1 MGLLQLYLKA
11 GVQQV
16 RIPNQVP
23 RGNVK
28 IRHFTATFNVEN
40 HGYYQARLT
49 FPFANVSNAQNNLSD
64 SKSVILPLNHASSF
78 TSEYLDFNLSNLEIP
93 RTFEVSLDL
102 DNGHQVVLESETRI
116 GQPYEFRVGSELPDV
131 ADYVNNP
138 PGGVP
143 YVSLG
148 VNAEKILNGTLPET
162 SGLIDGPVGFMYS
175 AVLTLE
181 YDEGQTSERLQSF
194 LG

>member
-16 RIPNQVP
+16 RIPNQIP

-28 IRHFTATFNVEN
+28 IRHFSTTFNVEN
-40 HGYYQARLT
+40 HGFYQARIT
-49 FPFANVSNAQNNLSD
+49 FPFSNTSNAQNNMSD
-64 SKSVILPLNHASSF
+64 TKAVILPINHTSSY
-78 TSEYLDFNLSNLEIP
+78 TSEFLDFNLSNMEIP
-93 RTFEVSLDL
+93 KNFEVNLDL
-102 DNGHQVVLESETRI
+102 DNGHQVVLESETRA
-116 GQPYEFRVGSELPDV
+116 GQPYEYRTGNRVAEV

-148 VNAEKILNGTLPET
+148 VNAEKILNGTMPET
-162 SGLIDGPVGFMYS
+162 SGLIDGPVGFLYS

-194 LG
+194 LA

>member
-16 RIPNQVP
+16 KIPNQIP

-28 IRHFTATFNVEN
+28 VKHFTATFNVEN
-40 HGYYQARLT
+40 HGYYQARVT
-49 FPFANVSNAQNNLSD
+49 FPFTYVSNAQNNTAFST
-64 SKSVILPLNHASSF
+64 SIILPLNHSSSY
-78 TSEYLDFNLSNLEIP
+78 TSEYLDFNLSSFEIP
-93 RTFEVSLDL
+93 RVFEVNLDL

-116 GQPYEFRVGSELPDV
+116 GQPYEFRRSSALTNV

-148 VNAEKILNGTLPET
+148 VNAEKILNGTIPET